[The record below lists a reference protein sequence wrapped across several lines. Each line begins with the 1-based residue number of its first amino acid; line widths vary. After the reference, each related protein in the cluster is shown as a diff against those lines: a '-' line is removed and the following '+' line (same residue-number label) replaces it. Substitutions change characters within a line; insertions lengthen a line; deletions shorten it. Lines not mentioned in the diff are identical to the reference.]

1 MFFQALEAEKGRP
14 VAENPNFKPGHK
26 YSILGIEMADTRRWV
41 RWGLPVAAGLTAA
54 MVGLLILS

>member
-1 MFFQALEAEKGRP
+1 M
-14 VAENPNFKPGHK
+14 AENPNFRPGHK